1 VLKALHEAST
11 VAKARIRSFVPCPAL
26 QLGFILRRR
35 QTVFIPLTLLEKPHA
50 SDLAETHPSEAGR
63 QSRTVRPEWSRFMK
77 SNYYLATLLSLL
89 LGCVIVQGQTRP
101 RRVGNESGTTRT
113 APVTSSQKPELRGT
127 RNSDTQTTPTV
138 SQPSGPEEVD
148 AGDIIK
154 VNTTLVTIPVSVMD
168 RDGRYVPNLQKD
180 DFRLWEDGVE
190 QEVAF
195 FSSVEKPF
203 SVVLMLD
210 TSPSTQ
216 FRLEDIQDA
225 AISFVNQLRPDDKV
239 MVVSFNNDIT
249 VLSEFTTDRQKLS
262 RAIHR
267 AYTDDGTRLYDAVDM
282 VMNRELNKIQGRKAV
297 VLFTDGVD
305 TTSKRASYDS
315 TVMDAQELDALVYV
329 VQYDTAGD
337 MAQIGNV
344 TIMGPGDV
352 FDQILGGIF
361 GGPRRRGGRGGGY
374 PRGGGGGYPGRG
386 IPNDYQLADQYLREI
401 ATSTGGRQYRA
412 DSLQN
417 MSYAFANV
425 AEELRRQYSIGYY
438 PKQPGQP
445 GQSHQIRVRA
455 KEPNL
460 AVRARENYIYAPSG
474 SNTVADG
481 TTPNRPV
488 LRKLDQSGRPSTKF

>member
-1 VLKALHEAST
+1 
-11 VAKARIRSFVPCPAL
+11 
-26 QLGFILRRR
+26 
-35 QTVFIPLTLLEKPHA
+35 
-50 SDLAETHPSEAGR
+50 
-63 QSRTVRPEWSRFMK
+63 MK
-77 SNYYLATLLSLL
+77 RNYYLVMLLSLL
-89 LGCVIVQGQTRP
+89 LGYVVVQGQTRP
-101 RRVGNESGTTRT
+101 RRVGNDSGITQT
-113 APVTSSQKPELRGT
+113 APVRNSQTPVLRGT
-127 RNSDTQTTPTV
+127 RNPDTQAAPTT

-148 AGDIIK
+148 AGDVIK

-180 DFRLWEDGVE
+180 DFRLWEDGFE

-225 AISFVNQLRPDDKV
+225 AISFVNQLRADDKV
-239 MVVSFNNDIT
+239 MVVSFNNDIS
-249 VLSEFTTDRQKLS
+249 VLTEFTTDRQRLT
-262 RAIHR
+262 RAITR
-267 AYTDDGTRLYDAVDM
+267 AHTDDGTRLYDAMDM

-305 TTSKRASYDS
+305 TTSKRATYDS
-315 TVMDAQELDALVYV
+315 NVMDAQELDALVYV

-337 MAQIGNV
+337 MAQVGNV
-344 TIMGPGDV
+344 PIMRPGDI
-352 FDQILGGIF
+352 FGQILGGIF
-361 GGPRRRGGRGGGY
+361 GGGGGR
-374 PRGGGGGYPGRG
+374 RGGGGGYPRGYPPRGRV
-386 IPNDYQLADQYLREI
+386 PNDYQVGDQYLREMS
-401 ATSTGGRQYRA
+401 TSTGGRQYRA

-445 GQSHQIRVRA
+445 GQRHQIRVRA

-460 AVRARENYIYAPSG
+460 AVRARETYVYTPSG
-474 SNTVADG
+474 GAVADG
-481 TTPNRPV
+481 TSPNRPV
-488 LRKLDQSGRPSTKF
+488 LRKLDDSGRPSTKF